1 MILLLIGDY
10 NLIKEKAEVIKKSSS
25 FVLHGSTTK
34 LNDYRREYEEYIN
47 NRINVIFIEH
57 HLSLTKDGSIDK
69 NEIYP
74 DWRDYE
80 REMRENIVVLY
91 FKNSMPPNYDLEFIC
106 FRLSK
111 LNWLILNKNTE
122 IKDILDNLNGFSEE
136 LRIKKI

>member
-1 MILLLIGDY
+1 MILLLIGDHD
-10 NLIKEKAEVIKKSSS
+10 LIKEKAEVIKKSSS
-25 FVLHGSTTK
+25 FVLHGSIMK
-34 LNDYRREYEEYIN
+34 LNDYRREYEKYIN
-47 NRINVIFIEH
+47 NRIDIIFIEH
-57 HLSLTKDGSIDK
+57 HLSLTRDGRIDK

-91 FKNSMPPNYDLEFIC
+91 FKNSIPPNYDLEFIC
-106 FRLSK
+106 FRLSR